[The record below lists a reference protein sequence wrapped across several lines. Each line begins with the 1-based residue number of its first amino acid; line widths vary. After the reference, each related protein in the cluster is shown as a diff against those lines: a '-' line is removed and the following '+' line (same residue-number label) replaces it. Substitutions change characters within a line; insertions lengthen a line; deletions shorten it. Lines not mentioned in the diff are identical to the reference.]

1 MAESAPRRRWPAH
14 VSRYLRE
21 MVIDTDEYLDV
32 ARRRYHQR
40 FGGPRPRHIAA
51 FRAFADAQG
60 VELTGRVLASKPL
73 GGPKDDDGW
82 WDNLLNTYRRF
93 ESDEV
98 AGVELV
104 ARFRAAEARTTSDAE
119 GYYRVRVET
128 RTPASGELWE
138 NATIAL
144 ADGTLLTPQPVLQV
158 AADVRVGIIS
168 DIDDTILQSSIL
180 DWKVAAQLTFLHNA
194 RTRKPLQGVA
204 KLYQA
209 LQRGPGDAPRN
220 PIFYVSSSPWNLYD
234 LLEDFLELNAIP
246 HGPIFLRDLGFDPGK
261 FLKSAGHGHKLER
274 AREIIAKFPQLRWV
288 LLGDSGQADAE
299 LYAEAAQEFGD
310 RILAIYIRDVDPDVA
325 DSERDRFVDQYVE
338 RVAGTKV
345 PMLRASDSR
354 AIAEHAAKLGL
365 ISNAA
370 IAEIETEVQRDQQR
384 PTVAEAAAES
394 AAKDLPAPAREAV
407 KGAAKAAESV
417 TENVAAAAK
426 KVGKDVEKTV
436 KKAAEGVTDTAR
448 AAAGKPPKPRA
459 DSPTRKGA

>member
-1 MAESAPRRRWPAH
+1 MTDSAPSRRWPEH
-14 VSRYLRE
+14 VSKYLRE
-21 MVIDTDEYLDV
+21 FVIDADEHLDV
-32 ARRRYHQR
+32 ARQRFRNR
-40 FGGPRPRHIAA
+40 FGGYRPRHIAP
-51 FRAFADAQG
+51 FRAFSDATG

-73 GGPKDDDGW
+73 AGPKDDAGW
-82 WDNLLNTYRRF
+82 WDNLLDTYRRF

-98 AGVELV
+98 PGVELL
-104 ARFRAAEARTTSDAE
+104 AQFRGTQARTVTDNE
-119 GYYRVRVET
+119 GYYRVRIESD
-128 RTPASGELWE
+128 TPASSELWE

-158 AADVRVGIIS
+158 APDVRVGIIS

-180 DWKVAAQLTFLHNA
+180 DWKLAAQLTFLHNA

-209 LQRGPGDAPRN
+209 LQRGSGSEPRN

-246 HGPIFLRDLGFDPGK
+246 FGPIYLRDIGFDPGK

-274 AREIIAKFPQLRWV
+274 AREIINRFPQLRWV

-325 DSERDRFVDQYVE
+325 DSERDKYVDAFVE

-345 PMLRASDSR
+345 PMLRAADSR
-354 AIAEHAAKLGL
+354 AIAEHALGL
-365 ISNAA
+365 GLVAPGA
-370 IAEIETEVQRDQQR
+370 IAEVAAEVARDEQR
-384 PTVAEAAAES
+384 PTVAEAAVEGATEG
-394 AAKDLPAPAREAV
+394 LPEAAREVA
-407 KGAAKAAESV
+407 KGAAKATESAAENLE
-417 TENVAAAAK
+417 TAAK
-426 KVGKDVEKTV
+426 
-436 KKAAEGVTDTAR
+436 
-448 AAAGKPPKPRA
+448 AAGKGLKDAAEKAVRGTAEAARTAAKPNGGKPRGRREA
-459 DSPTRKGA
+459 R